1 VYEKNPAVSSPIA
14 TPIAALLAA
23 QGNTRRGRMVVMSK
37 LFVLMARSVS
47 TMMQRLPHVVAIQI
61 DLHRTIRWLACMNP
75 LRILM
80 WINADPTFEA

>member
-1 VYEKNPAVSSPIA
+1 VYKKNPAVSSPIA
-14 TPIAALLAA
+14 TTVAAPAILAT
-23 QGNTRRGRMVVMSK
+23 QGNTRRGRMVVM

-47 TMMQRLPHVVAIQI
+47 TMMQRLPGNVVAIQI

-80 WINADPTFEA
+80 